1 MKKLLVLL
9 VVLIAVGILFAAPE
23 YHVEETWNGKP
34 GGTFY
39 YWGLGDPKTFNYD
52 WAQETSSTDPLGFIL
67 ATLIEADEGGMPSL
81 PGLAKDWWFS
91 DDGLTF
97 FVQIREG
104 IQWSDGAPFTLDDV
118 YWTFVNVSFV
128 PENTAN
134 GNGSYLDS
142 NDQLPVVEIV
152 DDTTISFTWT
162 VPQVTALR
170 QIGFRPIMPKHV
182 LEEVVA
188 NGTYPEFWTIA
199 DFDKLVGMGP
209 FVITDYIE
217 GVRIV
222 FERNPYYWK
231 VDGNGVRLPYFDKLN
246 YELLADQNTSL
257 LRFEAGQIDLYGPT
271 AEQFPRLAEMAAD
284 KGWITGVGGPA
295 LGSQFITFNFN
306 NPDPVKRE
314 WFRNDGFRRAF
325 VYAMDRDA
333 IIESLYNGLGS
344 PLYGPV
350 SPSSGFYYPEIE
362 KFDYKY
368 SITRA
373 RLQLRRGG
381 FDWLPDGT
389 CVDANGNPIEFELTT
404 NAGNVVREAI
414 SNIIVD
420 GAAKLGIKVNF
431 RPIDFN
437 TVVSRLNDATY
448 DAVVIGLTGS
458 VDPGTGWN
466 VYRLDGGL
474 HFWNYPP
481 DYNPDDHI
489 TEDMYILPDWEKR
502 VDEIYRL
509 QTSAVDPQDRYDLF
523 AEFQMLFAEYQPIVF
538 TMAQNFLYVYKNNI
552 KMPVEKLTPATGLL
566 FQLEGWWKE

>member
-1 MKKLLVLL
+1 
-9 VVLIAVGILFAAPE
+9 
-23 YHVEETWNGKP
+23 
-34 GGTFY
+34 
-39 YWGLGDPKTFNYD
+39 
-52 WAQETSSTDPLGFIL
+52 
-67 ATLIEADEGGMPSL
+67 
-81 PGLAKDWWFS
+81 
-91 DDGLTF
+91 
-97 FVQIREG
+97 
-104 IQWSDGAPFTLDDV
+104 
-118 YWTFVNVSFV
+118 
-128 PENTAN
+128 
-134 GNGSYLDS
+134 
-142 NDQLPVVEIV
+142 
-152 DDTTISFTWT
+152 
-162 VPQVTALR
+162 
-170 QIGFRPIMPKHV
+170 
-182 LEEVVA
+182 
-188 NGTYPEFWTIA
+188 
-199 DFDKLVGMGP
+199 
-209 FVITDYIE
+209 
-217 GVRIV
+217 
-222 FERNPYYWK
+222 
-231 VDGNGVRLPYFDKLN
+231 
-246 YELLADQNTSL
+246 
-257 LRFEAGQIDLYGPT
+257 
-271 AEQFPRLAEMAAD
+271 MAAD

-437 TVVSRLNDATY
+437 TVVSRLTDATY

-523 AEFQMLFAEYQPIVF
+523 AEFQMLFAEYQPLVF
-538 TMAQNFLYVYKNNI
+538 TIAQNFLYVYKNNI

>member
-325 VYAMDRDA
+325 VYAMDRTA

-373 RLQLRRGG
+373 RLELRRGG
-381 FDWLPDGT
+381 FDWLPNGT
-389 CVDANGNPIEFELTT
+389 CVDANGNPVEFELTT
-404 NAGNVVREAI
+404 NAGNIVREAI

-523 AEFQMLFAEYQPIVF
+523 AEFQMLFAEYQPLVF
-538 TMAQNFLYVYKNNI
+538 TIAQNFLYVYKNNI